1 MRVSNNDNANV
12 LWPLAVRHQIQ
23 SRYNLHMIILTCMTA
38 LYIFGHGKFIY
49 TKMAILRKLSMMLS
63 FCLADSFQNWWL
75 ILLNRFFRCIKTI
88 ALTLSVRDTAEKC
101 YLIGSGI
108 KLTPNS
114 YFETPKS
121 ESIAFCQ
128 FACAE
133 KFNVFCIAIE
143 PSSLT
148 SKPNFD
154 GKRPQILLNWH
165 IHVEFPLQF

>member
-1 MRVSNNDNANV
+1 MQMCYDRLQFD
-12 LWPLAVRHQIQ
+12 IK
-23 SRYNLHMIILTCMTA
+23 YNLATICTWLFWHA
-38 LYIFGHGKFIY
+38 WPHYIYSVMESLY

-148 SKPNFD
+148 SKPKFD
-154 GKRPQILLNWH
+154 GKRSQILLNWH